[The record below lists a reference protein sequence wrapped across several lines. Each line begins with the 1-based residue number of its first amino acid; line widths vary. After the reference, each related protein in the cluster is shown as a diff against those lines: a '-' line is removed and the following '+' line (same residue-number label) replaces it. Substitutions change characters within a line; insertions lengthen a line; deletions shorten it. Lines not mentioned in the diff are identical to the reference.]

1 MGWQT
6 GTAPCQPNPAPKPG
20 AIPETCPS
28 GEEPPE
34 ATPVESQTLSNEKP
48 PNTSGEELP
57 EANPLES
64 QTLSNEKPPNT
75 SNEEPPEA
83 NPRRERLD
91 FAAPLPS
98 PVGSGPHRSMR

>member
-34 ATPVESQTLSNEKP
+34 AKP
-48 PNTSGEELP
+48 P
-57 EANPLES
+57 
-64 QTLSNEKPPNT
+64 QTR
-75 SNEEPPEA
+75 EPPETT
-83 NPRRERLD
+83 PRTTRSPLLD
-91 FAAPLPS
+91 APEAWAAP
-98 PVGSGPHRSMR
+98 GTKTATRH